1 MNDMSQ
7 GSIWVDLVG
16 NVIVARARGTL
27 TAELL
32 HECQTRVVALA
43 NSTGCRRIMYDA
55 LEIERP
61 PVEVALTQQQLTPEL
76 RKLSARIAVVVPNS
90 AIAYLGR
97 IAFHDG
103 DHRVFYNDI
112 AGAFEWLNGS

>member
-1 MNDMSQ
+1 METSD
-7 GSIWVDLVG
+7 GGIWVELVG

-27 TAELL
+27 TAELIR
-32 HECQTRVVALA
+32 ECQKRVLQLA

-55 LEIERP
+55 LEIQRP
-61 PVEVALTQQQLTPEL
+61 AVEIALTQQELTPAL
-76 RKLSARIAVVVPNS
+76 RQLSARIAVVVPNS

-97 IAFHDG
+97 IAFHGG

-112 AGAFEWLNGS
+112 AGAFEWLSA